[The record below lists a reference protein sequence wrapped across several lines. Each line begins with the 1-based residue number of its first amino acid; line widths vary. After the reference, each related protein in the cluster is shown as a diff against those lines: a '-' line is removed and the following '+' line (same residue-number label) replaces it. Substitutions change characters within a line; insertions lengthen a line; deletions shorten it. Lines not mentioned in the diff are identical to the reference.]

1 MVERAAFTLC
11 SLSRSSV
18 RATNPVDTATGCNVR
33 HGRLAG
39 PRGVV
44 TRDAHWD
51 PSARAGATAC
61 VAGATGAA
69 DGMLCSL
76 APAKMTGPEP
86 TPEFRL
92 VCPDTSFADVPRTHS
107 ELAAEVCKLSRM
119 AASTPPQ
126 ATLEP
131 ALVSQL
137 RRVASAWFKAHEH
150 MPMHQT
156 LAHMITELLE
166 DETGGQQRALFDD
179 AVYDAVALFASRR
192 SFSDFMVGFSL
203 KTEWRS
209 DKVAHTEARLQRNVF
224 VSTADTALH
233 QSVALLRRLARA
245 SPNAWSADGPCL
257 APEVYAQLVCAR
269 TAWLEYSLSAGAL
282 SRISQLFACMEDVC
296 GGAKRARLDAL
307 LFTFMEPH
315 VSLHELTRLM
325 HYGGAFFADR
335 GGENAAAWHQHYEAR
350 NAISGNLAVHKKNED
365 DEALGRKRRR

>member
-1 MVERAAFTLC
+1 MAERAAFTLC

-18 RATNPVDTATGCNVR
+18 RAARAVDTAAGINV

-39 PRGVV
+39 PRAAV

-61 VAGATGAA
+61 VAGTTGAA
-69 DGMLCSL
+69 DGMLCSF

-92 VCPDTSFADVPRTHS
+92 VCPDKSIADVLRTHS
-107 ELAAEVCKLSRM
+107 ALAAEVCKLRRL
-119 AASTPPQ
+119 AASTQPQ
-126 ATLEP
+126 DPLSPVLA
-131 ALVSQL
+131 SQL

-203 KTEWRS
+203 KTEWRPH
-209 DKVAHTEARLQRNVF
+209 KVAHTEARL
-224 VSTADTALH
+224 AA
-233 QSVALLRRLARA
+233 AAAARA
-245 SPNAWSADGPCL
+245 
-257 APEVYAQLVCAR
+257 
-269 TAWLEYSLSAGAL
+269 TAVG
-282 SRISQLFACMEDVC
+282 
-296 GGAKRARLDAL
+296 
-307 LFTFMEPH
+307 
-315 VSLHELTRLM
+315 
-325 HYGGAFFADR
+325 
-335 GGENAAAWHQHYEAR
+335 AAATAAR
-350 NAISGNLAVHKKNED
+350 ATAVG
-365 DEALGRKRRR
+365 AAVR